1 MKGNI
6 GRNDPCPC
14 GSGQKFKRCCMMELS
29 PQASV
34 ASSSWIDRDGFHV
47 VAPCLPPTQEQLEQ
61 MTKAYQKHIRTSPMW
76 KEMVQEFGKEKA
88 EELLKQCR
96 VKPG

>member
-1 MKGNI
+1 M
-6 GRNDPCPC
+6 
-14 GSGQKFKRCCMMELS
+14 
-29 PQASV
+29 
-34 ASSSWIDRDGFHV
+34 DRDGFHV
-47 VAPCLPPTQEQLEQ
+47 VAPGLPPTPEQLEQ
-61 MTKAYQKHIRTSPMW
+61 MTKAYQKHLRTSSLW